1 MVSASV
7 SGWKIVCKKCPCN
20 SRGKGRLVIGL
31 KYVSAKIWG
40 SPWPHCPLFPTALL
54 YCTKIH
60 PFCWAINFGN
70 NILNNPPYEK
80 CYNKRALV
88 LSPLISFKSLV
99 NKGGAA
105 GLSYDYADAS
115 TPHSLWVVRH
125 FMKAGISPSDPTS

>member
-1 MVSASV
+1 LPPFSDGPAFLYENSSV
-7 SGWKIVCKKCPCN
+7 
-20 SRGKGRLVIGL
+20 
-31 KYVSAKIWG
+31 
-40 SPWPHCPLFPTALL
+40 LL
-54 YCTKIH
+54 SNK
-60 PFCWAINFGN
+60 FGN

-115 TPHSLWVVRH
+115 TPHSL
-125 FMKAGISPSDPTS
+125 